1 MLVKL
6 FIIVRWID
14 LYALEEPLSVLVKI
28 GNYKLKKSH
37 IFLGY
42 HLDRLLEGGVLQYL
56 GMLRLVKKFLH
67 DLDDFQ
73 GHVSPMNKGLP
84 SWLGIEKG
92 KNIGNESVMRHE
104 GGSGMVAP
112 MVSCCEGF

>member
-6 FIIVRWID
+6 FIIIRWID
-14 LYALEEPLSVLVKI
+14 LDALEKPLSILVKV

-56 GMLRLVKKFLH
+56 GMLRLVKMTFK
-67 DLDDFQ
+67 D
-73 GHVSPMNKGLP
+73 M
-84 SWLGIEKG
+84 
-92 KNIGNESVMRHE
+92 SV
-104 GGSGMVAP
+104 P
-112 MVSCCEGF
+112 